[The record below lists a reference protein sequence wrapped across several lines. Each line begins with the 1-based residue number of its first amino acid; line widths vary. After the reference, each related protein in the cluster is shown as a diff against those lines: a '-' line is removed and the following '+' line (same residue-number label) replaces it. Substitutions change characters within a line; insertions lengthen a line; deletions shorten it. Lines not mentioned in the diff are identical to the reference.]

1 MGQAV
6 VERRAAGAL
15 SWKDGELIPASM
27 GGWGEERGSPGADP
41 RLWCGPA
48 HGSGWRVNNH
58 LSVCKMM

>member
-27 GGWGEERGSPGADP
+27 VVGGRSVAPQEQIPDCGVAPPTEADGE
-41 RLWCGPA
+41 LTITT
-48 HGSGWRVNNH
+48 
-58 LSVCKMM
+58 LSAR